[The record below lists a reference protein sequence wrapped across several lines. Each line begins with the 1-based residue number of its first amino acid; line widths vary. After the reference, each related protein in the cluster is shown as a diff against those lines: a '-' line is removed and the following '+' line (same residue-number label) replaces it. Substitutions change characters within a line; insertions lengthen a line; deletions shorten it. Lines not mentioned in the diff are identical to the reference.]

1 VELMRKVGGYHSVEM
16 LEAVR
21 SAMLHAPDS
30 PRLAFEAAVLA
41 YHLDRLP
48 EAAESFRR
56 AVTTAGRAGRPKALL
71 FTNPA
76 EELDMNRK
84 LKLLSEN
91 WGKTLDLPESVQP
104 QIVLVTGV
112 LEGSGQEATAVRRD
126 GHGDLIFVR
135 PQERPSW
142 ARPGLPVKFNV
153 AFN

>member
-1 VELMRKVGGYHSVEM
+1 MRANLDSEAKTDIDEGLKLAPDHRALLLLRVELMRKVGGYHSVEM

-91 WGKTLDLPESVQP
+91 WGKTLDLPEAVQS
-104 QIVLVTGV
+104 QIALVTGV
-112 LEGSGQEATAVRRD
+112 LEG
-126 GHGDLIFVR
+126 
-135 PQERPSW
+135 
-142 ARPGLPVKFNV
+142 
-153 AFN
+153 